1 MKSSKGSST
10 TGNEMHRSIYE
21 VHRERP
27 SGRGSAAVEEY
38 SGLDRARLAAFAHA
52 LDGPRYTGESFSGTV
67 TINQVRYLG
76 RRRLRTELIDV
87 IDERVA
93 FRVLN
98 ELTLPRA
105 DQLGVSVERL
115 QEEANRIARFES
127 YSPSL

>member
-21 VHRERP
+21 VHRERA
-27 SGRGSAAVEEY
+27 SGRGPAAVEEY

-52 LDGPRYTGESFSGTV
+52 LDGPSYTGESFSGTV
-67 TINQVRYLG
+67 AIHQVRYLG
-76 RRRLRTELIDV
+76 QRRLRTELIDV

-98 ELTLPRA
+98 ELKLPRA
-105 DQLGVSVERL
+105 NQLHVSVEKLQQETNKLARL
-115 QEEANRIARFES
+115 GS
-127 YSPSL
+127 

>member
-21 VHRERP
+21 VHRERA
-27 SGRGSAAVEEY
+27 SGRGPAEVEEY

-52 LDGPRYTGESFSGTV
+52 LDGPSYTGESFSGTV
-67 TINQVRYLG
+67 EIHRVRYLG
-76 RRRLRTELIDV
+76 RQRLRTELIDV

-105 DQLGVSVERL
+105 DQLHVSVEKLQQEINKLARL
-115 QEEANRIARFES
+115 GF
-127 YSPSL
+127 